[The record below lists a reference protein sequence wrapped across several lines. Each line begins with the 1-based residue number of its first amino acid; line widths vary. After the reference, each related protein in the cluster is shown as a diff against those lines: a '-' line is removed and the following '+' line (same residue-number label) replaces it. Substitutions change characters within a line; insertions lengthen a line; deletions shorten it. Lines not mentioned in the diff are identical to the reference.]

1 MVTHI
6 LIIVIDHNICTY
18 YIQSCNRCDWLE
30 HYRIYQHCKRFDE
43 EVLRL
48 KSEKKFHFHA
58 INLLKKNKNP
68 MMLLYVTNDHSQE
81 ISTKS

>member
-18 YIQSCNRCDWLE
+18 YIQSCNRCDCLE
-30 HYRIYQHCKRFDE
+30 YYRIYQHCKRFDE

-48 KSEKKFHFHA
+48 KSEKKNSFPCYKF
-58 INLLKKNKNP
+58 IKKNQKPND
-68 MMLLYVTNDHSQE
+68 VTICN
-81 ISTKS
+81 